1 MKKRSNA
8 ENRVPEILENYYQVV
23 IDEGFEGASIGKV
36 AKHMDIHPSLII
48 HYFKSKENL
57 IVELVNLI
65 VEKYNASHFLELD
78 HIQNLE
84 ERFSKMMNV
93 LFSFEW
99 SRTVHPQ
106 VCFAFYY
113 LSFRVSAIK
122 ERYQKLFLDFRDY
135 LTNEF
140 RFYKKAGIINVADP
154 VKAADMVVILIEG
167 LEFHAGF
174 LKKEESFEVFADYSK
189 QVAIRLLKKT

>member
-1 MKKRSNA
+1 M
-8 ENRVPEILENYYQVV
+8 LT
-23 IDEGFEGASIGKV
+23 
-36 AKHMDIHPSLII
+36 LIMYCFLVCF
-48 HYFKSKENL
+48 YFFL
-57 IVELVNLI
+57 I
-65 VEKYNASHFLELD
+65 YFCFFLF
-78 HIQNLE
+78 IKCSS
-84 ERFSKMMNV
+84 FSFLHGSFLF
-93 LFSFEW
+93 LFS
-99 SRTVHPQ
+99 
-106 VCFAFYY
+106 AFYY